1 MDQTKTNP
9 EEKNVSCSNMCR
21 YKHTTNPSVI
31 PPYQNEDWENH
42 DLKEFS
48 TRCRYR
54 INQPNKSTLNSTPCQ
69 TQPISVK
76 LVFKPLVETF
86 DSTLVLQA
94 SLFLLLYKTR
104 ENTGGKMIMPSSK
117 CQLPLPLSLPITYW
131 STYLPIAPPV
141 YTYKYVRNPY
151 MSGIEICQRKGTWIP
166 IISGHKYLIMKL
178 PTASDSYPEILII
191 INAKC

>member
-1 MDQTKTNP
+1 
-9 EEKNVSCSNMCR
+9 MCR
-21 YKHTTNPSVI
+21 YKHTTNPSVT
-31 PPYQNEDWENH
+31 PPYQNEDWEIH

-48 TRCRYR
+48 TGCRYR

-117 CQLPLPLSLPITYW
+117 CQLPLPLIATHYVLINVSAYCSTLKYIHICKKSLH
-131 STYLPIAPPV
+131 
-141 YTYKYVRNPY
+141 VR
-151 MSGIEICQRKGTWIP
+151 
-166 IISGHKYLIMKL
+166 
-178 PTASDSYPEILII
+178 
-191 INAKC
+191 